1 MKKHELEAIGLNNE
15 QIRAVQR
22 MNGAD
27 IMRERTKSDSKTL
40 YIINALEAVLKLL
53 PAESLHE
60 LFVYATTIY
69 NRQSSAP
76 NLTTP
81 GMTQPE
87 EPGNE
92 N

>member
-22 MNGAD
+22 IHGEDILRDRSRAD
-27 IMRERTKSDSKTL
+27 HKTL
-40 YIINALEAVLKLL
+40 DIINAINALLRLL